1 MEKND
6 FLLLNEIIYH
16 IHTAQTLE
24 ELRLDT
30 MSQIKFIIPYSY
42 ASMITVRIDPASME
56 IHHSD
61 PVCLPESFSAV
72 ETNWIEYAHQ
82 DRGLW
87 LSHAPE
93 CVVIRDSE
101 MWDDEDRLSS
111 PIYQNIY
118 RGYNIYDV
126 LQMNVAYQNQVMALL
141 SLYRTRL
148 DGHFTDQDAFYLR
161 SLSNHINFAYYQK
174 SRQAPAPTPKFRSME
189 QLVQDYGLTNRER
202 EILALI
208 FQGQDNEEL
217 IQALTISKHT
227 LFKHLQ
233 NIYRK
238 CDVSSRWELLKLK
251 DS

>member
-1 MEKND
+1 MEKNE

-16 IHTAQTLE
+16 IHTAETLE

-30 MSQIKFIIPYSY
+30 LSQIKFIIPYTY
-42 ASMITVRIDPASME
+42 ASLITVHIDPATKNIE
-56 IHHSD
+56 HSD
-61 PVCLPESFSAV
+61 PVCMPESFYEV
-72 ETNWIEYAHQ
+72 EAHWIQQAHQ

-101 MWDDEDRLSS
+101 MWDDEARLNS
-111 PIYQNIY
+111 PIYQNVY
-118 RGYNIYDV
+118 WSYNIYDV

-148 DGHFTDQDAFYLR
+148 DGLFTDQDAFYLR
-161 SLSNHINFAYYQK
+161 SLSNHINYAYYQK
-174 SRQAPAPTPKFRSME
+174 SQQPAQTSVQARSLE
-189 QLVQDYGLTNRER
+189 QLAQEFHLTKREQ
-202 EILALI
+202 EILSLI
-208 FQGQDNEEL
+208 LQGRDNEEIL
-217 IQALTISKHT
+217 QLLTISKHT

-238 CDVSSRWELLKLK
+238 CNVSSRWELLKLK
-251 DS
+251 GP